1 MTLPA
6 PTFMDP
12 RVAGRALAASLRDP
26 RAPLTIADAATASG
40 LALRDAERGL
50 QWLTSEYR
58 GHLRVTEA
66 GDLLFLFPYGFDK
79 PWETR
84 DKVDRA
90 LAAALRGAVGVGRF
104 VVRAWLMIVLVAY
117 VALFFAILIGMT
129 FARQSD
135 SDSRRGGLPGGALIY
150 VLFRVLADALF
161 WTFHP
166 FSPFAYGGYGYGSAW
181 GEERVA
187 PRSRAREVRGA
198 KDETPFYEKVN
209 RFFFGPTP
217 PAEDPHAME
226 RKILGEL
233 RAQKGR
239 IGLADVMKVT
249 GLPREKADPMM
260 ARLMLDYDGD
270 VDVSDDG
277 GIFYRFE
284 TMRLTARDGRGGPN
298 GTDGTDAK
306 DGRAGLAGTDRRP
319 RPAWEDLRRM
329 LPLTGNSI
337 GANVL
342 ITALNVFNLV
352 MSVVALDENITL
364 AKLPYLFSRIPLAEL
379 PFDGTPV
386 VLGIVPLVFS
396 IALFALP
403 IGRAIARPIK
413 AKRIAKENGRL
424 GMLREILTRIDSKA
438 PLTESALV
446 DAWTRTAGAP
456 PEPEELTQRV
466 VELGG
471 GVEIEESTG
480 EVRYR
485 FVDLETEAAAL
496 EAEREQA
503 SDEEKKIGKVVFATD
518 DGESGETGTERANR
532 S

>member
-1 MTLPA
+1 MTNAA

-12 RVAGRALAASLRDP
+12 RDAGRALAGSLEDP
-26 RAPLTIADAATASG
+26 RAPHTIADAATTSG
-40 LALRDAERGL
+40 LALRDAERGM

-58 GHLRVTEA
+58 GHLRVTDA
-66 GDLLFLFPYGFDK
+66 GDLLFLFPYGFEK
-79 PWETR
+79 PWETK

-90 LAAALRGAVGVGRF
+90 LAATGRAAIGVGRF

-129 FARQSD
+129 FARQSGT
-135 SDSRRGGLPGGALIY
+135 DSRRGGLPGGALIY

-166 FSPFAYGGYGYGSAW
+166 FSPFAYGGYGYGDGDAW
-181 GEERVA
+181 SGAQRVE
-187 PRSRAREVRGA
+187 PRSRAK

-209 RFFFGPTP
+209 RFFFGPTR
-217 PAEDPHAME
+217 PAEDPRRME
-226 RKILGEL
+226 RRILGEL

-249 GLPREKADPMM
+249 GLPRERADPMM

-270 VDVSDDG
+270 VEVSEDG

-284 TMRLTARDGRGGPN
+284 SMRLTAEDPKIGGE
-298 GTDGTDAK
+298 
-306 DGRAGLAGTDRRP
+306 RRP

-329 LPLTGNSI
+329 LPLTGNGV
-337 GANVL
+337 GANLL
-342 ITALNVFNLV
+342 IAALNVFNLV
-352 MSVVALDENITL
+352 MSLVALDQNITL

-379 PFDGTPV
+379 PYDGTPV

-403 IGRAIARPIK
+403 IGRAIARPFE

-424 GMLREILTRIDSKA
+424 GMLREIVTRIESKT
-438 PLTESALV
+438 PLTENMLV

-456 PEPEELTQRV
+456 PEPHELTRRV

-471 GVEIEESTG
+471 DVEVQEDTG

-496 EAEREQA
+496 EAEREAA
-503 SDEEKKIGKVVFATD
+503 SERDDEEKKVGKVVFASD
-518 DGESGETGTERANR
+518 S
-532 S
+532 